1 MAAQWDVFVL
11 EFAMVP
17 NDRWVNLV
25 SGYNPDAMMDL
36 PFSFILAR
44 QGERNVLI
52 DTGFLQDD
60 GSDYAI
66 KLGIPRWIS
75 PLRMLAEAGLEP
87 RQITDIVITHAHFD
101 HMGSI
106 GEFPNATIHIQKQEL
121 LSWYE
126 AFALPR
132 QFGNFTRLIDP
143 DNMRQALEAS
153 IEHRVNLIDG
163 DRDNILPG
171 LHVRF
176 GSGHT
181 MGQQFVILD
190 SARGR
195 LVVSGDCLYTS
206 VQLTGHNHDGMYV
219 PLNNAFGSVLDQLR
233 TLDKLNDEL
242 AGDLSRLIILHDT
255 ERWTGLPVIKE
266 IEGFRIVRAS

>member
-1 MAAQWDVFVL
+1 MAAQREVFVL
-11 EFAMVP
+11 VFVLVFF
-17 NDRWVNLV
+17 DRWVNLV
-25 SGYNPDAMMDL
+25 SGYNHDAMMVL

-44 QGERNVLI
+44 QGERNVLV

-126 AFALPR
+126 AFALTR

-153 IEHRVNLIDG
+153 IEHRLNLLDG
-163 DRDNILPG
+163 DSDNILPG
-171 LHVRF
+171 LHERF
-176 GSGHT
+176 
-181 MGQQFVILD
+181 
-190 SARGR
+190 
-195 LVVSGDCLYTS
+195 
-206 VQLTGHNHDGMYV
+206 
-219 PLNNAFGSVLDQLR
+219 
-233 TLDKLNDEL
+233 
-242 AGDLSRLIILHDT
+242 
-255 ERWTGLPVIKE
+255 
-266 IEGFRIVRAS
+266 

>member
-1 MAAQWDVFVL
+1 MAAQWDVYVL

-25 SGYNPDAMMDL
+25 SGYDPDATMDL

-44 QGERNVLI
+44 NGERNILV

-75 PLRMLAEAGLEP
+75 PLRMLAEAGLRPAEV
-87 RQITDIVITHAHFD
+87 TDIVITHAHFD

-106 GEFPNATIHIQKQEL
+106 GEFPNATIHIQKREL

-163 DRDNILPG
+163 DRDNVLPG

-181 MGQQFVILD
+181 MGQQFVILE

-195 LVVSGDCLYTS
+195 LVISGDCLYTS

-233 TLDKLNDEL
+233 TLDKVNDEL

-255 ERWTGLPVIKE
+255 ERWKDLPVIKE
-266 IEGFRIVRAS
+266 IEGFRIVKAS

>member
-1 MAAQWDVFVL
+1 MPNLWDVFVL

-25 SGYNPDAMMDL
+25 SGYDPDATMDL

-44 QGERNVLI
+44 QGERKVLV

-75 PLRMLAEAGLEP
+75 PLRMLAEAGLRPAEV
-87 RQITDIVITHAHFD
+87 TDIVITHAHFD

-143 DNMRQALEAS
+143 DNMRQALGAS

-163 DRDNILPG
+163 DRDNVLPG

-181 MGQQFVILD
+181 MGQQFVILE

-195 LVVSGDCLYTS
+195 LVISGDCLYTS
-206 VQLTGHNHDGMYV
+206 VQLTGHNHDGMYM

-233 TLDKLNDEL
+233 TLDKVNDEL

-255 ERWTGLPVIKE
+255 ERWKDLPVIKE
-266 IEGFRIVRAS
+266 IEGFRMVKAS